1 MSKYIIKVM
10 YLVQFGMESEHAN
23 QSDSR
28 KTLKVKDIVD
38 AGLIPDHTPARAS
51 TPGPPRT

>member
-1 MSKYIIKVM
+1 M

-38 AGLIPDHTPARAS
+38 TGLIPDHTPARAS
-51 TPGPPRT
+51 TPGPPRTE